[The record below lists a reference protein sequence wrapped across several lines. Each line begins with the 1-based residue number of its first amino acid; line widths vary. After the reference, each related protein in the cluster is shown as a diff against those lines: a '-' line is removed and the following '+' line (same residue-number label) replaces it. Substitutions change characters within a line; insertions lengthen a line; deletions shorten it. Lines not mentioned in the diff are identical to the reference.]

1 MKIIHI
7 FEKKEQNKK
16 INNRH
21 TAASFI
27 YIIRK

>member
-7 FEKKEQNKK
+7 FEKKENKK
-16 INNRH
+16 INDRH